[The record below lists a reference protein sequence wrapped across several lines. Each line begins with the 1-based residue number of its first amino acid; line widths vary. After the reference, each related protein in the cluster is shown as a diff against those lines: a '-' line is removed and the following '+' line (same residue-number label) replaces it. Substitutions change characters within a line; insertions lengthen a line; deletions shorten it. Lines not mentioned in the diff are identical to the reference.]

1 MKIYEGLNNIM
12 MFCFTL
18 EHRRKHPALL
28 FLDRRQ
34 TNF

>member
-1 MKIYEGLNNIM
+1 M